1 MPLSLLLALATAQA
15 ITQPPDVLVTGAT
28 GRLGSLLYAQAKAD
42 TRIGNVRAFVTNATK
57 ARAALGC
64 QKCDPSEGIY
74 VGDVRNP
81 LALNAAA
88 NGVDAVLVAVG
99 ASPSDTPAVAKAIEV
114 DGVEN
119 TARAI
124 YASKGAAGQVVLC
137 SSMGTTLPSPDP
149 RQGGSILFYKLNA
162 EASLLAADVNSV
174 VVKPCGLSL
183 SPAGQS
189 DLLVGQDDSLLNL
202 TVPVVARADVARVM
216 IEATVRREA
225 QLRFDLCARRGAP
238 TTDLGALLDAA
249 RYLSAR
255 R

>member
-1 MPLSLLLALATAQA
+1 M
-15 ITQPPDVLVTGAT
+15 
-28 GRLGSLLYAQAKAD
+28 
-42 TRIGNVRAFVTNATK
+42 
-57 ARAALGC
+57 
-64 QKCDPSEGIY
+64 
-74 VGDVRNP
+74 GDVRNP

-88 NGVDAVLVAVG
+88 NGVDAILVAVG

-189 DLLVGQDDSLLNL
+189 DLLVGQDDGLLNL

-216 IEATVRREA
+216 IEATVRKER

-249 RYLSAR
+249 RYPSAR

>member
-1 MPLSLLLALATAQA
+1 MPLS
-15 ITQPPDVLVTGAT
+15 
-28 GRLGSLLYAQAKAD
+28 GRLGSLLYQQAKAD
-42 TRIGNVRAFVTNATK
+42 TRIGSVRAFVYNVTK

-149 RQGGSILFYKLNA
+149 RQGGSILFLKLNA
-162 EASLLAADVNSV
+162 EASLLAAD
-174 VVKPCGLSL
+174 
-183 SPAGQS
+183 
-189 DLLVGQDDSLLNL
+189 LVGQDDALLNL

-249 RYLSAR
+249 RYPSAR